1 MTASGSNTRNDGD
14 NSDNT
19 RDFVPLPS
27 SPVEQDTILSPVHQS
42 DQPQPETDPRDS
54 HEASVSSEEED
65 DMQILTVRQ
74 SGKRPQKTQEIP
86 VANAQPV
93 DHPTR
98 ADFLRIL
105 AALEKNTEVMAQLN
119 RRIEALERNQCPQ

>member
-14 NSDNT
+14 HVNDN

-27 SPVEQDTILSPVHQS
+27 SHVEQNIVLSPVHHD
-42 DQPQPETDPRDS
+42 DQPQPPPETDPRDGC
-54 HEASVSSEEED
+54 EASVSSEEDD

-74 SGKRPQKTQEIP
+74 SGKRPQNMQEIP
-86 VANAQPV
+86 VANVQPV
-93 DHPTR
+93 DQPTR

-105 AALEKNTEVMAQLN
+105 AALEKNTEVMAQQN
-119 RRIEALERNQCPQ
+119 RMIEALEKN

>member
-98 ADFLRIL
+98 A
-105 AALEKNTEVMAQLN
+105 LEKNTEVMAQQN